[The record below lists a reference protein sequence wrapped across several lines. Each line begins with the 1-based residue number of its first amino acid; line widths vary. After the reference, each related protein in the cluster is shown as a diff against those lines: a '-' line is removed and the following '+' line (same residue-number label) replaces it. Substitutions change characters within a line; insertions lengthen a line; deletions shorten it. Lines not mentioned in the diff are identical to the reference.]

1 MSKRKPWKVHKT
13 GHVILPDGNTIAIPC
28 IDGEDNRAAL
38 SIMIAAAPETAAE
51 RDRLK
56 ALNEE
61 MLKALM
67 IADLAI
73 NPTDKIHVS
82 MHDWNNRL
90 KAATLKIR
98 IAISAS
104 EIAKAEGKDD

>member
-1 MSKRKPWKVHKT
+1 MSNHKPWKVHKT

-56 ALNEE
+56 ALNVELLETVEE
-61 MLKALM
+61 LLKEAPRGTTYLKARSL
-67 IADLAI
+67 L
-73 NPTDKIHVS
+73 
-82 MHDWNNRL
+82 
-90 KAATLKIR
+90 
-98 IAISAS
+98 
-104 EIAKAEGKDD
+104 AKAEDA